1 MLEEITKKI
10 IQGESITPEESEEI
24 VSSTPIHTLFNVATT
39 LREYFR
45 GKKVDLCSIVNAKSG
60 ACPEDCSYCAQSA
73 RYKTDIKQYSLLS
86 KREIL
91 EHAKKALD
99 SGAKRFC
106 IVTSGKKVSREE
118 LKRIAEAINEIK
130 GMGLLPCATLGL
142 LDEEELLL
150 LKEAGLYRY
159 HHNIETSRRF
169 FSNICTTHTYEEKIE
184 TIKSAKRVGLSTCSG
199 GIFGLGEDWSDR
211 VEMAFTLRQLG
222 VDSVPLNFLIPIKG
236 TPLEDMEPLHPFEAL
251 RIVSLFRI
259 VMPEREIRI
268 CGGRFQTLGHF
279 NSMVFL
285 AGADGLLIG
294 NYLTQKGCS
303 VEDDFEI
310 IRTYGLQP
318 A

>member
-1 MLEEITKKI
+1 VLEEITRKI
-10 IQGESITPEESEEI
+10 IEGESITPEESEEI
-24 VSSTPIHTLFNVATT
+24 ISTTPIHVLFNLATT
-39 LREYFR
+39 LREHFR
-45 GKKVDLCSIVNAKSG
+45 GKRVDLCSIVNAKSG

-73 RYKTDIKQYSLLS
+73 RHKTELKQYPLLP
-86 KREIL
+86 KEEIL

-106 IVTSGKKVSREE
+106 IVTSGKKVNREE
-118 LKRIAEAINEIK
+118 LKRIAEAISEIRV
-130 GMGLLPCATLGL
+130 MGLLPCATLGL
-142 LDEEELLL
+142 LDEEELIL

-159 HHNIETSRRF
+159 HHNIETSKRF
-169 FSNICTTHTYEEKIE
+169 FSNICTTHTYEEKVR
-184 TIKSAKRVGLSTCSG
+184 TIKAAKRVGLSTCSG

-268 CGGRFQTLGHF
+268 CGGRLQTLGHF
-279 NSMVFL
+279 NSMAFL

-303 VEDDFEI
+303 VEDDLEI
-310 IRTYGLQP
+310 IRVYGLQP

>member
-1 MLEEITKKI
+1 VLEEITKKI